1 MVMMMMKTANNSNFK
16 RRIPILILD
25 VGSALSVEGGN
36 GDDDDAE
43 NCQQQEQLYKKNTYT
58 HTGR

>member
-1 MVMMMMKTANNSNFK
+1 MMIIIITANNKNNFT
-16 RRIPILILD
+16 RRIPTLILD
-25 VGSALSVEGGN
+25 VRSALSVEGGN
-36 GDDDDAE
+36 GDDDE